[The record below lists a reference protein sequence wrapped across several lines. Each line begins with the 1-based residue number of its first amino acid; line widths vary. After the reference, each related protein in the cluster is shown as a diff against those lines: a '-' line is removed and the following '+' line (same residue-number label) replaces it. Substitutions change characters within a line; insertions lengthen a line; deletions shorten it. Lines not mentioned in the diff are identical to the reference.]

1 MGTNGFRLYLR
12 LDDIVTHRDYR
23 EWGEGKVVEE
33 MTSTVPGGT
42 CLVRIQ
48 FQDGR
53 MRTFNNDLDAQACC
67 YYFGIR
73 KYWMAESVFD
83 GPQGVRAS
91 RPRAN
96 ALPAPP
102 RRAPRRRQPRS

>member
-12 LDDIVTHRDYR
+12 LGDKVHHRDYG
-23 EWGEGKVVEE
+23 EWGEGPVVEE

-42 CLVRIQ
+42 CLVRIL

-53 MRTFNNDLDAQACC
+53 QRTFNNDLDASVCC

-73 KYWMAESVFD
+73 KLWQMDEDLFGA
-83 GPQGVRAS
+83 
-91 RPRAN
+91 
-96 ALPAPP
+96 PATK
-102 RRAPRRRQPRS
+102 RRRLTQR

>member
-1 MGTNGFRLYLR
+1 MTTNGFRLYLR
-12 LDDIVTHRDYR
+12 LNDVVTHRDYR
-23 EWGEGKVVEE
+23 EWGEGTVVEE

-53 MRTFNNDLDAQACC
+53 QRTFQNDLDNPTCC

-73 KYWMAESVFD
+73 KYWMAD
-83 GPQGVRAS
+83 AILDAPRVRRATAP
-91 RPRAN
+91 RPA
-96 ALPAPP
+96 ALS
-102 RRAPRRRQPRS
+102 APRRRRARRQT